1 MCPRTKGLYLTL
13 QKLLQM
19 KITSHTLKILAALLW
34 YLGGIILG
42 SKGGR
47 LLIEAD
53 ILKPEQNWVWGAIVS
68 GLLIGGLKAKYL
80 FSVSCKKNLARIDLL
95 DKPKIWQFFRPGFF
109 LFLAIMIVAGVI
121 LSRMAHNNY
130 IFLLNVAILDI
141 SIATALIGSSY
152 IFWKQKVFSRRLSD
166 TTD

>member
-1 MCPRTKGLYLTL
+1 MMT
-13 QKLLQM
+13 
-19 KITSHTLKILAALLW
+19 TSRTLKILAALLW
-34 YLGGIILG
+34 YLGGVMLV
-42 SKGGR
+42 SKGSS

-53 ILKPEQNWVWGAIVS
+53 MLKPEKNWTWGAIVI

-95 DKPKIWQFFRPGFF
+95 DKPKIWQFFSPKFF
-109 LFLAIMIVAGVI
+109 LSLAIMIAAGVT

-130 IFLLNVAILDI
+130 IFLLCVAILDI

-152 IFWKQKVFSRRLSD
+152 TFWKQKAFSRH
-166 TTD
+166 

>member
-1 MCPRTKGLYLTL
+1 MMT
-13 QKLLQM
+13 
-19 KITSHTLKILAALLW
+19 TSRTLKILAALLW
-34 YLGGIILG
+34 YLGGVMLV
-42 SKGGR
+42 SKGSS

-53 ILKPEQNWVWGAIVS
+53 MLKPEKNWTWGAIVI

-95 DKPKIWQFFRPGFF
+95 DKPKIWQFFSPKFF
-109 LFLAIMIVAGVI
+109 LSLAIMIAAGVT

-130 IFLLNVAILDI
+130 IFLLCVAILDI

-152 IFWKQKVFSRRLSD
+152 TFWKQKAFSRY
-166 TTD
+166 

>member
-1 MCPRTKGLYLTL
+1 MT
-13 QKLLQM
+13 
-19 KITSHTLKILAALLW
+19 TSRTLKILAALLW
-34 YLGGIILG
+34 YLGGVMLV
-42 SKGGR
+42 SKGSS

-53 ILKPEQNWVWGAIVS
+53 MLKPEKNWTWGAIVI

-95 DKPKIWQFFRPGFF
+95 DKPKIWQFFSPKFF
-109 LFLAIMIVAGVI
+109 LSLAMMILAGVT

-130 IFLLNVAILDI
+130 IFLLSVAILDI

-152 IFWKQKVFSRRLSD
+152 TFWKQKAFSRY
-166 TTD
+166 

>member
-1 MCPRTKGLYLTL
+1 MMT
-13 QKLLQM
+13 
-19 KITSHTLKILAALLW
+19 TSRTLKILAALLW
-34 YLGGIILG
+34 YLGGVMLV
-42 SKGGR
+42 SKGSS

-53 ILKPEQNWVWGAIVS
+53 MLKPEKNWTWGAIVI

-95 DKPKIWQFFRPGFF
+95 DKPKIWQFFSPKFF
-109 LFLAIMIVAGVI
+109 LSLAMMILAGVT

-130 IFLLNVAILDI
+130 IFLLSVAILDI

-152 IFWKQKVFSRRLSD
+152 TFWKQKAFSRY
-166 TTD
+166 

>member
-1 MCPRTKGLYLTL
+1 
-13 QKLLQM
+13 M
-19 KITSHTLKILAALLW
+19 KITSHALKILAALVW
-34 YLGGIILG
+34 YLGGVILG
-42 SKGGR
+42 SKGGS

-53 ILKPEQNWVWGAIVS
+53 LLKPEQNWTWWAIFG

-95 DKPKIWQFFRPGFF
+95 DNPKIWQFFRPGFF
-109 LFLAIMIVAGVI
+109 LFLAMMIVAGVT

-130 IFLLNVAILDI
+130 IFLLSVAILDI

-152 IFWKQKVFSRRLSD
+152 IFWKQKAFSSD
-166 TTD
+166 